1 MLRPHQEDGRYTE
14 TTVKL
19 DDLVPEDHLVRKLD
33 AAIDFSF
40 IYDVVKDL
48 YSPDHGRPSI
58 DPVMLFKMYLIQYVF
73 GIRSMRETVEQIRT
87 NVAYRWFLGLSLHD
101 PVPHHS
107 TPSKNYARRFAGTD
121 VFHQIFSRILKEAF
135 EHGLVDSS
143 VLYVDS
149 THVKASANKKK
160 FTTEMAEVEA
170 KAYQQELEKEIE
182 RDRIAHGKSP
192 LPSEKKKK
200 REVKVSKTD
209 PESGLLVK
217 NERERVF
224 AYSYHTACD
233 RNGWILQ
240 TYVTAANVH
249 DSQAFFVL
257 FERVK
262 REIQSCPEAVC
273 VDAGY
278 KTPAIAKYLLE
289 QGVKPIWPYT
299 RPKTKDGFFRKSDFV
314 YDEYFDC
321 YLCPNDQV
329 LSYSTTNR
337 EGYREYKSD
346 PAVCRSCPYL
356 HQCTQSKSYT
366 KVVTRHVWQDYYE
379 EAEHLRY
386 VPEYRELYALRKETI
401 ERDFADMKEKHG
413 LRWTHYRG
421 LEKNEAQ
428 AMLVCA
434 AMNLKKLANY
444 LWKAKHR
451 PFFSFAWLP
460 ILPTFFEN
468 IVYLWNK
475 MGFRHSSE
483 THFVNSLNGPCLF
496 DKGHCHDQILF
507 RSLHLA
513 HG

>member
-1 MLRPHQEDGRYTE
+1 M
-14 TTVKL
+14 
-19 DDLVPEDHLVRKLD
+19 
-33 AAIDFSF
+33 
-40 IYDVVKDL
+40 
-48 YSPDHGRPSI
+48 
-58 DPVMLFKMYLIQYVF
+58 
-73 GIRSMRETVEQIRT
+73 
-87 NVAYRWFLGLSLHD
+87 
-101 PVPHHS
+101 
-107 TPSKNYARRFAGTD
+107 
-121 VFHQIFSRILKEAF
+121 
-135 EHGLVDSS
+135 
-143 VLYVDS
+143 
-149 THVKASANKKK
+149 
-160 FTTEMAEVEA
+160 
-170 KAYQQELEKEIE
+170 
-182 RDRIAHGKSP
+182 
-192 LPSEKKKK
+192 
-200 REVKVSKTD
+200 
-209 PESGLLVK
+209 VK

-483 THFVNSLNGPCLF
+483 THFVNSLRPVRVGQVFFHRKQVAGFASKVARSRLGFENSFLNDFRKQMFPCCFLSLLRKQF
-496 DKGHCHDQILF
+496 FNTGLIGHSLRLHPEPTEAVFFEAHDLLIGQFCVRNDRRCARRFVNQVAGHRALKRVGDKPLPVLNRKQPDGHHIHVIPSF
-507 RSLHLA
+507 HTSS
-513 HG
+513 

>member
-1 MLRPHQEDGRYTE
+1 MSKQAPIKRSLQ
-14 TTVKL
+14 
-19 DDLVPEDHLVRKLD
+19 RKWQK
-33 AAIDFSF
+33 S
-40 IYDVVKDL
+40 K
-48 YSPDHGRPSI
+48 PKP
-58 DPVMLFKMYLIQYVF
+58 
-73 GIRSMRETVEQIRT
+73 T
-87 NVAYRWFLGLSLHD
+87 NRNS
-101 PVPHHS
+101 
-107 TPSKNYARRFAGTD
+107 
-121 VFHQIFSRILKEAF
+121 
-135 EHGLVDSS
+135 
-143 VLYVDS
+143 
-149 THVKASANKKK
+149 KKK
-160 FTTEMAEVEA
+160 SNGIGSLMENRRCH
-170 KAYQQELEKEIE
+170 L
-182 RDRIAHGKSP
+182 R
-192 LPSEKKKK
+192 KKK

-483 THFVNSLNGPCLF
+483 THFVNSL
-496 DKGHCHDQILF
+496 KA
-507 RSLHLA
+507 RSLLI
-513 HG
+513 